1 MSAGKHLRVLPNVS
15 PTPAATP
22 PPYLATAAPARFDSG
37 FFAEERDEVHA
48 FRWMDTSGRLAFAPR
63 DGDRYLELWVFS
75 AFQDLSQ
82 ELSVTAGDSTH
93 RERLIHGWGQ
103 LSVPVPAGAD
113 QAVLEVN
120 KPFPR
125 AYYPDDPRT
134 LAVRLSRPHLHADPR
149 RHGHIREQHENS
161 VLNLAETLDGQR
173 QLRSFPR
180 SLGIDMYGVCNV
192 KPPCVYCEWDYNKRL
207 EGDDVDT
214 PFTLGTLAEWGPFF
228 DNSVNLVNCS
238 IGEPFMMKNFDDL
251 LDAFGDSG
259 KVLEMT
265 TNGQILTDRNIQRL
279 LGRPIDLYI
288 SLDAGTPE
296 TYAKLRNDRFDAI
309 LHNLRRLIAAKGGP
323 GELPRVHLVFMPM
336 RVNVHELEAFVRI
349 CADLRVDRLVLR
361 PLNVA
366 DSITLDWTRGG
377 YRFEYQKEL
386 LPFEELVRVS
396 GRAAE
401 LCRRHGVALADQM
414 DFGGA
419 MGEEFDRWFDEGRR
433 EVAAEIGSAMT
444 AGPAAVLTG
453 SPPAPS
459 PVPAGTVVAPETRA
473 VGLADEPELAGRPPG
488 EVAATEPAGEAPPS
502 LGAERKPLCTEPWK
516 SLYILRRGI
525 FPCCYGAEPLAPMSG
540 YHEAWNSRELQKIR
554 ATLAGGRFPT
564 YCLKSTS
571 CPIVQKAQQGSRLP
585 RAQAVRLRVRR
596 AWARLDRLG
605 HGVPNRI
612 YKVVHWP
619 VAHAWRALADPSY
632 VARHASRLTRRAPS
646 PVSRAK

>member
-1 MSAGKHLRVLPNVS
+1 MTPLRMALPAPVDRPQPAHVLTSAPVAFGP
-15 PTPAATP
+15 
-22 PPYLATAAPARFDSG
+22 G
-37 FFAEERDEVHA
+37 FYDEERDGLDV
-48 FRWMDTSGRLAFAPR
+48 FRWMSLAGQLRFAPASAAS
-63 DGDRYLELWVFS
+63 YLELWVLS
-75 AFQDLSQ
+75 EFQDLSQ
-82 ELSVTAGDSTH
+82 ELTCRSGSQ
-93 RERLIHGWGQ
+93 ELRLPLAHGWAP
-103 LSVPVPAGAD
+103 LSIPVPAGAT
-113 QAVLEVN
+113 QAGLAVN
-120 KPFPR
+120 KIFPR
-125 AYYPDDPRT
+125 AYYPADART
-134 LAVRLSRPHLHADPR
+134 LAIRVRPPRIHQDPVRHAHVAR
-149 RHGHIREQHENS
+149 QQANSIANAREMLEGRAALGS
-161 VLNLAETLDGQR
+161 TPV
-173 QLRSFPR
+173 
-180 SLGIDMYGVCNV
+180 SLGIDLYGACNV

-433 EVAAEIGSAMT
+433 EVAAEIGSATT
-444 AGPAAVLTG
+444 AGPAAAVIA

-459 PVPAGTVVAPETRA
+459 PGPAGTVVAPGTRVA
-473 VGLADEPELAGRPPG
+473 GSAGEPERAGRPPG
-488 EVAATEPAGEAPPS
+488 EAAATDAAGEAPPS

-516 SLYILRRGI
+516 SLYILRRGV

-540 YHEAWNSRELQKIR
+540 YREAWNSRELQKIR

-585 RAQAVRLRVRR
+585 RAQAIRLRVRR

-605 HGVPNRI
+605 HGVPNRV

-619 VAHAWRALADPSY
+619 VAHAWRAVSDPSY

-646 PVSRAK
+646 PVGRAK